1 MGGPPCSQ
9 SLPVPKLQ
17 YTVRLPS
24 FSVGPQHGTFTG
36 NIFTHGKLPVNLL
49 KEPGGGSRE
58 IHRAGRISST
68 FRTSFGGLFQ
78 CLPWPVSSKIDSL
91 IQRAGLP
98 GSEMVPAGFDR
109 EAISVFWLGR
119 KRLQLIFGS
128 GAHGVQA

>member
-1 MGGPPCSQ
+1 MEVPAKSTARSAFLQPSARASEGCS
-9 SLPVPKLQ
+9 S
-17 YTVRLPS
+17 
-24 FSVGPQHGTFTG
+24 
-36 NIFTHGKLPVNLL
+36 
-49 KEPGGGSRE
+49 
-58 IHRAGRISST
+58 A
-68 FRTSFGGLFQ
+68 
-78 CLPWPVSSKIDSL
+78 LPWPVSSKIDSL